1 MIGIELRSIVAF
13 ISLCVSL
20 GCTPY
25 YREAQSPSAIV
36 FQPAETTAGIHPPPA
51 PWSIMNLWIDC
62 HISEVIKESGAHTR
76 AVSDGNGGTVY
87 VWAKTYHS
95 RLPSPATL
103 PHPDLLFPRERESDR
118 WIVSPRPFGEY
129 EIKRAP
135 QTRSGVLSA
144 IRDIVELEA
153 YQRAVR
159 PPDLPQSRYQTVA
172 IFADA
177 NGKVYWWRVDDNGAI
192 YDHGPWKRW
201 KEEYGRHLKAE
212 DR

>member
-1 MIGIELRSIVAF
+1 MDWIVIFRKSSKRVEHIRAPCPTATAAQFTSGLRRIIHDCRRRYTA
-13 ISLCVSL
+13 
-20 GCTPY
+20 
-25 YREAQSPSAIV
+25 SPRLAI
-36 FQPAETTAGIHPPPA
+36 
-51 PWSIMNLWIDC
+51 
-62 HISEVIKESGAHTR
+62 
-76 AVSDGNGGTVY
+76 
-87 VWAKTYHS
+87 
-95 RLPSPATL
+95 
-103 PHPDLLFPRERESDR
+103 PRERESDR

-192 YDHGPWKRW
+192 YDHGRGSDGKRNT
-201 KEEYGRHLKAE
+201 AAT
-212 DR
+212 